1 MKLEI
6 LLVRRG
12 KKFIF
17 FQLEQCNFRGGDKQQ
32 IHLNLNLQKK
42 KKKLKIEISRK
53 NDFFIYLK
61 YLKRQKNYKELQKKS
76 TVSPMILNSK
86 QVSATTIF
94 QANNKGNKEKDK
106 ATTNFTTK
114 FLQIDEIMNVI
125 GVTSTT

>member
-1 MKLEI
+1 M
-6 LLVRRG
+6 
-12 KKFIF
+12 
-17 FQLEQCNFRGGDKQQ
+17 
-32 IHLNLNLQKK
+32 
-42 KKKLKIEISRK
+42 KIEISRK

-94 QANNKGNKEKDK
+94 QANNIGNKEKDK